1 MYKLYG
7 KYIFCFVKSH
17 SFAFHYQL
25 QNHFHIIFK
34 FTIKIHYSF
43 YQIIHVT
50 RKHFSFFSI
59 IKSHARVEKMAN
71 AKYIR
76 KDIFITC

>member
-1 MYKLYG
+1 MYRLYG
-7 KYIFCFVKSH
+7 TSIESH